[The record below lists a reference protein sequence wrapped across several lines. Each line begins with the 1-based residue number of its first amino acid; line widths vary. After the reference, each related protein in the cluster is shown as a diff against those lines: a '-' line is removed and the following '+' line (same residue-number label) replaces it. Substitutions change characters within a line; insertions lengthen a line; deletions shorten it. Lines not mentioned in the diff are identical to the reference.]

1 MRNKSLTSSNHI
13 DLQVWPVPLLRDL
26 LPTEDI
32 WLAGGPVRDLL
43 LTRPVHDWDFA
54 VASRACSLARTVA
67 NALNGAY
74 YTLDAERDAG
84 RVIIEN
90 PTTHDPITL
99 DFARLRG
106 DTIEDDLRLR
116 DFTINAMALTLNG
129 ILIDPTGGQQDL
141 QARQIRQTSAAS
153 FRDDPARLLRAVRQA
168 GQLGFTIEATTLR
181 AIRKQAARITKISPE
196 RIRDE
201 LLKILRL
208 SQSPASLHKLADF
221 DLLPHVLPGLAN
233 MRDTADNAWNHTL
246 ATLNAQNTL
255 LDILRDHSQPRPDW
269 GWETLTRTL
278 APFKA
283 PLLDYLVKA
292 DVAHLTRA
300 DLLRWGILFHKV
312 GKAAGQTSQTENP
325 FPGYEHAE
333 EGAKITKQHLKA
345 LHFPNKAIA
354 FIETLVKAQSRPVK
368 LSTPY
373 TYGTSC
379 VYDGIP
385 SSGRRAIYRFY
396 RDTGDA
402 GVAVV
407 LLALTDS
414 ISAMVNVGNW
424 QQPPTSWE
432 PLLNTVEALL
442 TAYFKRKDEIV
453 TPLPLLSG
461 HDLLSLGIPRGP
473 EIGRLLE
480 ALCEAQ
486 AAGEINTQ
494 EEALAFIHA
503 QCQH

>member
-1 MRNKSLTSSNHI
+1 METLDDIMSNKSLTPSNHI
-13 DLQVWPVPLLRDL
+13 DLRIWPITLLRDL
-26 LPTEDI
+26 FPTEDI

-43 LTRPVHDWDFA
+43 LIRPVHDWDFA
-54 VASRACSLARTVA
+54 VASRACSLARTLA

-84 RVIIEN
+84 RVILEN
-90 PTTHDPITL
+90 PTTRDPITL

-106 DTIEDDLRLR
+106 NTIEDDLRLR
-116 DFTINAMALTLNG
+116 DFTINAMALTLDG
-129 ILIDPTGGQQDL
+129 ILIDPTGGQRDL
-141 QARQIRQTSAAS
+141 QARQIRQTSTAS
-153 FRDDPARLLRAVRQA
+153 FRDDPARLMRAVRQA

-208 SQSPASLHKLADF
+208 SQSSASLHKLADLG
-221 DLLPHVLPGLAN
+221 LLSHILPGIAN
-233 MRDTADNAWNHTL
+233 MRDTAAKAWNHTL
-246 ATLNAQNTL
+246 ATLNAQNAL
-255 LDILRDHSQPRPDW
+255 LGLLRDHPPPRPD
-269 GWETLTRTL
+269 GVWETLTRTL
-278 APFKA
+278 VPFKA
-283 PLLDYLVKA
+283 PLLDYLTQVV
-292 DVAHLTRA
+292 VAHLTRT
-300 DLLRWGILFHKV
+300 DLLRWGILFHEV
-312 GKAAGQTSQTENP
+312 GQATDQTSR
-325 FPGYEHAE
+325 YEHTEA
-333 EGAKITKQHLKA
+333 GTRVTKQHLEA

-368 LSTPY
+368 LGALY
-373 TYGTSC
+373 AYGA
-379 VYDGIP
+379 P
-385 SSGRRAIYRFY
+385 SSDRRAIYRFY

-407 LLALTDS
+407 LLALTDTV
-414 ISAMVNVGNW
+414 SAIVNMGDW
-424 QQPPTSWE
+424 QQSPTSWKS
-432 PLLNTVEALL
+432 LLNTAEALL
-442 TAYFKRKDEIV
+442 TAYFKHKDEIIA
-453 TPLPLLSG
+453 PPPLLSG

-503 QCQH
+503 QCQP